1 MAVSS
6 RSSFLSL
13 SLSCNP
19 SRTPALRPSLLAVA
33 VQAAVIGLASPGAW
47 AQTQTADDEA
57 RLMAQAPTKALAQV
71 DVVDAAEPVQR
82 TPGASTTVSGPA
94 LEQAGSMADVVR
106 YQPLVSAPGTASG
119 TSRNRSSFDLSLIHI

>member
-13 SLSCNP
+13 SRNP

-47 AQTQTADDEA
+47 AKTHVQTADDEA
-57 RLMAQAPTKALAQV
+57 
-71 DVVDAAEPVQR
+71 
-82 TPGASTTVSGPA
+82 
-94 LEQAGSMADVVR
+94 
-106 YQPLVSAPGTASG
+106 LV
-119 TSRNRSSFDLSLIHI
+119 